1 MTTNKPIPV
10 KYFYYGM
17 LACALFVGGIIF
29 YFLQKEANE
38 EQLLNEKGITTEAMI
53 TNLYSNKP
61 RKRAKPS
68 YYMDVA
74 FFTDGKP
81 IAEKEEATMKEP
93 KTGDEI
99 IAAMAKQT
107 QSLTQP
113 LGEYETQT
121 IPIVSYEIFKQYQIN
136 DKVKVIFLKEN
147 PAIIRLK

>member
-29 YFLQKEANE
+29 YFFQKEANE
-38 EQLLNEKGITTEAMI
+38 EQLLNEKGITTEALI
-53 TNLYSNKP
+53 TNLYSKKP

-74 FFTDGKP
+74 FFADGKP
-81 IAEKEEATMKEP
+81 MPKKEEAIVSEP

-99 IAAMAKQT
+99 IAAMAKHT
-107 QSLTQP
+107 QSLAQP
-113 LGEYETQT
+113 LGDYETQT
-121 IPIVSYEIFKQYQIN
+121 IPIVSYEIYKQYQIN
-136 DKVKVIFLKEN
+136 DRVKVIFLKEN
-147 PAIIRLK
+147 PSIIRLK